1 MNEKIQEELAG
12 YLREGD
18 EDDIGLWQVIN
29 SVQCAFLG
37 LSKAFDLPLADEL
50 RVMEGVL
57 DFVALM
63 LRSGFVAGDGVDQDF
78 AIWPDQS
85 PEYVVGR
92 IRQEWQRLMG
102 DRYNIGFIAYFR
114 KVDKQPVQRHR

>member
-18 EDDIGLWQVIN
+18 EDDIGLWEII
-29 SVQCAFLG
+29 STVQCTILG
-37 LSKAFDLPLADEL
+37 LSQSFDLPLVDET
-50 RVMEGVL
+50 RVMDGVL

-63 LRSGFVAGDGVDQDF
+63 LRSGFVAGDDQDQNF
-78 AIWPDQS
+78 AIWPEQS
-85 PEYVVGR
+85 PEYVTGC

-102 DRYNIGFIAYFR
+102 DHYNIGFIVYFR

>member
-18 EDDIGLWQVIN
+18 EDDIGLWEIRATVHHSI
-29 SVQCAFLG
+29 LG
-37 LSKAFDLPLADEL
+37 LPRTWDLSSIDEEKIL
-50 RVMEGVL
+50 QGVL
-57 DFVALM
+57 DFVRLM
-63 LRSGFVAGDGVDQDF
+63 LQNGFVAGDGVDQDF

-114 KVDKQPVQRHR
+114 KVDKQPVQRR